1 MAIYLKNLV
10 QAEKLSELYSEGAHR
25 RDRFVIGDFEHPPQ
39 VTVGNGLKPVCPTEI
54 LDHKSPRWAYVLFIF
69 V

>member
-10 QAEKLSELYSEGAHR
+10 QAEKPSTEGSHR
-25 RDRFVIGDFEHPPQ
+25 RDRLVIEDFEYPPQ